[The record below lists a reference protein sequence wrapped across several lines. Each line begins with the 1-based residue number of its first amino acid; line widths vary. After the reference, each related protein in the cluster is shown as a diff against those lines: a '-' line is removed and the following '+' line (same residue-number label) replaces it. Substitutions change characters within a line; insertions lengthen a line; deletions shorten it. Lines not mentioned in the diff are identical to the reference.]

1 MSNWVD
7 VTSASNNSM
16 VHNSTK
22 SSAPKT
28 SLGKDDFLKIL
39 TVQLSHQDPSS
50 PLEDKDFIAQMA
62 TFSTLEQMTN
72 LNNAFEKFSNL
83 QMGQYASTIGKEIT
97 WTEGDSSTPL
107 TGIVTGV
114 SLDNG
119 NFYYMVGDKKIP
131 MEQVTE
137 INEPSGN
144 SK

>member
-1 MSNWVD
+1 
-7 VTSASNNSM
+7 
-16 VHNSTK
+16 
-22 SSAPKT
+22 
-28 SLGKDDFLKIL
+28 
-39 TVQLSHQDPSS
+39 
-50 PLEDKDFIAQMA
+50 MA
-62 TFSTLEQMTN
+62 TFSTLEQITN

-97 WTEGDSSTPL
+97 WTQGDSSTPL

-137 INEPSGN
+137 IKEPSGN